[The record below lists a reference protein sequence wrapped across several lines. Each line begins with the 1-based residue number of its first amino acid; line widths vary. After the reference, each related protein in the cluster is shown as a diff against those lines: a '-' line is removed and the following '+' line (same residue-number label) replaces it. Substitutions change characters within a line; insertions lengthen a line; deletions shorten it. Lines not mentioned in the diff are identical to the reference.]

1 MLRKSLRERRAV
13 IPTKH
18 FYEWDKEKTKT
29 AFFHPAEPVTY
40 LAGFWNAFSGEKK
53 FVVLTTEANTSM
65 SDVHNRMPVLLQEK
79 EIEDWLEDDVFM
91 ELALRRIPY
100 LLSREAIASKG
111 L

>member
-1 MLRKSLRERRAV
+1 
-13 IPTKH
+13 
-18 FYEWDKEKTKT
+18 
-29 AFFHPAEPVTY
+29 
-40 LAGFWNAFSGEKK
+40 
-53 FVVLTTEANTSM
+53 VVLKTEANTSM